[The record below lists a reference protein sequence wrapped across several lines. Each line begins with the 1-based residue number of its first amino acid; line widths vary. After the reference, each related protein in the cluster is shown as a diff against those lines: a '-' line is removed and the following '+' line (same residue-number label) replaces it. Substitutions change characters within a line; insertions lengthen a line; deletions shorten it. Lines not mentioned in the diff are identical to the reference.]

1 MTDKIFFSEG
11 TKTGEEMTCVPNLLF
26 HGEQSSSVS
35 RKYNG
40 LETMIFQRTV
50 LKLKLQRFFFFSYH
64 LCLEKHNTLNAHK
77 ASHPLM
83 V

>member
-11 TKTGEEMTCVPNLLF
+11 TKTGEEIPCVPNLLP
-26 HGEQSSSVS
+26 HREQSSSVS

-50 LKLKLQRFFFFSYH
+50 LKLKLQGFFSYH
-64 LCLEKHNTLNAHK
+64 LFLKKNKTSNAHK
-77 ASHPLM
+77 PSHPSM

>member
-11 TKTGEEMTCVPNLLF
+11 TQTREEMPCVPNLLP
-26 HGEQSSSVS
+26 HREQSSSVS

-50 LKLKLQRFFFFSYH
+50 LKLKLQGFFSYH
-64 LCLEKHNTLNAHK
+64 LFLKKNKTLNAHK
-77 ASHPLM
+77 PSHPSM